1 MRSTIWTSAST
12 LVGYAVA
19 TALGL
24 QLDDAVLVAVAS
36 GLVASTATSCYDALR
51 RSDA

>member
-1 MRSTIWTSAST
+1 MRPTVWTILAAAI
-12 LVGYAVA
+12 GYAVA

-24 QLDDAVLVAVAS
+24 QLDDAVLAAVAS